1 LRHYPRGKK
10 KTLRPASALQ
20 VERGDW
26 PAYAVQHWAI
36 ENTKPHQRNVRT
48 FVGN

>member
-1 LRHYPRGKK
+1 MARGKK
-10 KTLRPASALQ
+10 KTLRPAPALQ
-20 VERGDW
+20 VEPGDW
-26 PAYAVQHWAI
+26 PANAVQHWPI